1 MTSPETRQVLTVRR
15 RSIFVEKVGVVGGG
29 TMGAG
34 IAEVCAKAGSTVVVA
49 ETKQEFADAA
59 QARIEKSIAR
69 GVKSGKLSQDDA
81 DAALARVTVTVD
93 MEDLADSDLVIE
105 AAPEVESIKADIFAR
120 LDKIVKPSGI
130 LATNT
135 SSLPVVKMAQATSRP
150 GQVVGVHFFNPV
162 PVMPLVEV
170 VSALTTDEETAT
182 AVFDYVKNT
191 LGKTTVR
198 AGDRAGFIV
207 NALLIPYLTSAVRM
221 LESGYATKED
231 IDAAMKGGAGYPM
244 GPLTLIDTV
253 GLDITLNAA
262 QSLYDEFAEPHYAPP
277 ALLRRM
283 VDAGR
288 LGKKSGKGFYD
299 YS

>member
-1 MTSPETRQVLTVRR
+1 MA
-15 RSIFVEKVGVVGGG
+15 VELIGVVGGG

-34 IAEVCAKAGSTVVVA
+34 IAEVCAKAGSDVIVLETSEEFAEAARKRVA
-49 ETKQEFADAA
+49 GSIGKGVARGKITQEEADAA
-59 QARIEKSIAR
+59 
-69 GVKSGKLSQDDA
+69 V
-81 DAALARVTVTVD
+81 ARVRVTTDVT
-93 MEDLADSDLVIE
+93 DLADRDLVIE
-105 AAPEVESIKADIFAR
+105 AAPEIESLKVDIFTK
-120 LDKIVKPSGI
+120 LDAVVKPSGI

-135 SSLPVVKMAQATSRP
+135 SSLPVIKMAQATSRP

-162 PVMPLVEV
+162 PVMPLVEII
-170 VSALTTDEETAT
+170 SALTTEEETAN

-231 IDAAMKGGAGYPM
+231 IDAAMKGGCGYPM

-253 GLDITLNAA
+253 GLDVTLNAA

-288 LGKKSGKGFYD
+288 LGRKAGQGFYS
-299 YS
+299 YN

>member
-1 MTSPETRQVLTVRR
+1 MA
-15 RSIFVEKVGVVGGG
+15 VELIGVVGGG

-34 IAEVCAKAGSTVVVA
+34 IAEVCAKAGSDVIVLETSEEFAEAARKRVA
-49 ETKQEFADAA
+49 GSIGKGVARGKITQEEADAA
-59 QARIEKSIAR
+59 
-69 GVKSGKLSQDDA
+69 V
-81 DAALARVTVTVD
+81 ARVRVTTDVT
-93 MEDLADSDLVIE
+93 DLADRDLVIE
-105 AAPEVESIKADIFAR
+105 AAPEIESLKVDIFTK
-120 LDKIVKPSGI
+120 LDAVVKPSGI

-135 SSLPVVKMAQATSRP
+135 SSLPVIKMAQATSRP

-162 PVMPLVEV
+162 PVMPLVEII
-170 VSALTTDEETAT
+170 SALTTEEETAN

-221 LESGYATKED
+221 LESGYAAKED
-231 IDAAMKGGAGYPM
+231 IDAAMKGGCGYPM

-253 GLDITLNAA
+253 GLDVTLNAA

-288 LGKKSGKGFYD
+288 LGRKTGQGFYS
-299 YS
+299 YN

>member
-1 MTSPETRQVLTVRR
+1 MEL
-15 RSIFVEKVGVVGGG
+15 IGVVGGG

-34 IAEVCAKAGSTVVVA
+34 IAEVCAKAGSDVIVLETSEEFAEAARKRVA
-49 ETKQEFADAA
+49 GSIGKGVARGKITQEEADAA
-59 QARIEKSIAR
+59 
-69 GVKSGKLSQDDA
+69 V
-81 DAALARVTVTVD
+81 ARVRVTTDVS
-93 MEDLADSDLVIE
+93 DLADRDLVIE
-105 AAPEVESIKADIFAR
+105 AAPEVESLKVDIFTK
-120 LDKIVKPSGI
+120 LDAVVKPSGI

-135 SSLPVVKMAQATSRP
+135 SSLPVIKMAQATSRP
-150 GQVVGVHFFNPV
+150 GRVVGVHFFNPV
-162 PVMPLVEV
+162 PVMPLVEII
-170 VSALTTDEETAT
+170 SALTTEEETAN

-231 IDAAMKGGAGYPM
+231 IDAAMKGGCGYPM

-288 LGKKSGKGFYD
+288 LGRKTGQGFYS
-299 YS
+299 YN

>member
-1 MTSPETRQVLTVRR
+1 MA
-15 RSIFVEKVGVVGGG
+15 VELIGVVGGG

-34 IAEVCAKAGSTVVVA
+34 IAEVCAKAGSDVIVLETSEEFAEAARKRVA
-49 ETKQEFADAA
+49 GSIGKGVARGKITQEEADAA
-59 QARIEKSIAR
+59 
-69 GVKSGKLSQDDA
+69 V
-81 DAALARVTVTVD
+81 ARVRVTTDVT
-93 MEDLADSDLVIE
+93 DLADRDLVIE
-105 AAPEVESIKADIFAR
+105 AAPEIESLKVDIFTK
-120 LDKIVKPSGI
+120 LDAVVKPSGI

-135 SSLPVVKMAQATSRP
+135 SSLPVIKMAQATSRP

-162 PVMPLVEV
+162 PVMPLVEII
-170 VSALTTDEETAT
+170 SALTTEEETAN

-231 IDAAMKGGAGYPM
+231 IDAAMKGGCGYPM

-253 GLDITLNAA
+253 GLDVTLNAA

-288 LGKKSGKGFYD
+288 LGCKTGQGFYS
-299 YS
+299 YN

>member
-1 MTSPETRQVLTVRR
+1 MA
-15 RSIFVEKVGVVGGG
+15 VELIGVVGGG

-34 IAEVCAKAGSTVVVA
+34 IAEVCAKAGSDVIVLETSEEFAEAARKRVA
-49 ETKQEFADAA
+49 GLIGKGVARGKITQEEADAA
-59 QARIEKSIAR
+59 
-69 GVKSGKLSQDDA
+69 V
-81 DAALARVTVTVD
+81 ARVRVTTDVT
-93 MEDLADSDLVIE
+93 DLADRDLVIE
-105 AAPEVESIKADIFAR
+105 AAPEIESLKVDIFTK
-120 LDKIVKPSGI
+120 LDAVVKPSGI

-135 SSLPVVKMAQATSRP
+135 SSLPVIKMAQATSRP

-162 PVMPLVEV
+162 PVMPLVEII
-170 VSALTTDEETAT
+170 SALTTEEETAN

-221 LESGYATKED
+221 LESGYAAKED
-231 IDAAMKGGAGYPM
+231 IDAAMKGGCGYPM

-253 GLDITLNAA
+253 GLDVTLNAA

-288 LGKKSGKGFYD
+288 LGRKTGQGFYS
-299 YS
+299 YN